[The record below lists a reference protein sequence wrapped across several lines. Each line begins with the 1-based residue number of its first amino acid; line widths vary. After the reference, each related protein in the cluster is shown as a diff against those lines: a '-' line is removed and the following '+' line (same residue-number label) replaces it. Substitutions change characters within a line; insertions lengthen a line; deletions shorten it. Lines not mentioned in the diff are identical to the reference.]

1 MPRLE
6 GRRSNTGLYIV
17 LLLLV
22 LLVILLVLEFTGA
35 VDIIPG
41 LGPAA

>member
-6 GRRSNTGLYIV
+6 GRRSNTGLYVV
-17 LLLLV
+17 LLLVV

-41 LGPAA
+41 LDPAT

>member
-17 LLLLV
+17 LLLVV
-22 LLVILLVLEFTGA
+22 LLVILLVVEFTGA
-35 VDIIPG
+35 VDLIPG
-41 LGPAA
+41 LGPVV